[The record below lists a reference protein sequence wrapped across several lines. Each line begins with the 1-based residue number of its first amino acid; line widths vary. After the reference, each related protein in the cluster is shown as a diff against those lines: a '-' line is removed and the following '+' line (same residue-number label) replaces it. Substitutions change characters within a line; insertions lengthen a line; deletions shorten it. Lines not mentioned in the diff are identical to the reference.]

1 MHMHMHMHTQTHT
14 SLMKRRGYQYVRLD
28 GSVSALKREGIV
40 SRFNRS
46 PTIFVFLIST
56 KAGGLGLNLTS
67 ANVVIVFDPTWN
79 PR

>member
-1 MHMHMHMHTQTHT
+1 
-14 SLMKRRGYQYVRLD
+14 MKRRGYQYVRLD
-28 GSVSALKREGIV
+28 GSVTALKREEIV

-79 PR
+79 PRW